1 MSESLMPIHPTTG
14 LQAIGFTSRGPIWP
28 IMGGSEDAGNDAGAG
43 DDSGNDGADI
53 TPPAANNWWSFES
66 KEAATEWGNKLVTDR
81 LARDRK
87 NKLDPLTAERDT
99 LKAEVERL
107 KQFEAAGQT
116 DAQRWEAEKATLA
129 NELQQLR
136 EFKASTDRNNLA
148 REIAEEIGL
157 PVRFASR
164 ITGDDEDAMRA
175 DAQELLDVL
184 SEGGSNTK
192 KTPAQKAPKDT
203 APQGDGPRKGQ
214 SGGGGSSEDS
224 DEAMTASILDQIKQD
239 RERGGLTTRR

>member
-1 MSESLMPIHPTTG
+1 MPIHPTTG

-43 DDSGNDGADI
+43 DDSGADAGDL
-53 TPPAANNWWSFES
+53 TPPSANDWWTFDS

-81 LARDRK
+81 LARMQK
-87 NKLDPLTAERDT
+87 SKLDPLVQERDT

-107 KQFEAAGQT
+107 KPLEASTQT
-116 DAQRWEAEKATLA
+116 DAQRWESEKANLA

-136 EFKASTDRNNLA
+136 DFKASTERVNLA
-148 REIAEEIGL
+148 RDIAEEIGL
-157 PVRFASR
+157 PARFASR
-164 ITGDDEDAMRA
+164 ISGDDEDAMRA

-192 KTPAQKAPKDT
+192 KTPAQKAPKDP
-203 APQGDGPRKGQ
+203 AAQGDAPRKGQ

-224 DEAMTASILDQIKQD
+224 DEAMAASILDQIKQD
-239 RERGGLTTRR
+239 RARGGLTTRR

>member
-1 MSESLMPIHPTTG
+1 MPIHPTTG
-14 LQAIGFTSRGPIWP
+14 LRAIGFTSRGPVWP

-43 DDSGNDGADI
+43 DDSGAEAGEL
-53 TPPAANNWWSFES
+53 TPPVANNWWTFDS

-81 LARDRK
+81 LARMQK
-87 NKLDPLTAERDT
+87 SKLDPLVQERDT

-107 KQFEAAGQT
+107 KPFETSTQT
-116 DAQRWEAEKATLA
+116 DAQRWESEKENLA

-136 EFKASTDRNNLA
+136 DFRASTERDNLA
-148 REIAEEIGL
+148 RSIAEEIGL
-157 PVRFASR
+157 PARFVSR
-164 ITGDDEDAMRA
+164 ISGSDEDAMRA

-192 KTPAQKAPKDT
+192 KTPAQKAPKDP
-203 APQGDGPRKGQ
+203 AAQGDAPRKGQ

-224 DEAMTASILDQIKQD
+224 DEAVAASILDQIKQD
-239 RERGGLTTRR
+239 RARGGLTTRR